1 MLFLQPLNMAFKATG
16 ARTHV
21 LAVAKIRWVR
31 IRKGFGVNASLPP
44 SWRIKGQTRR
54 GLGDQVQMGNPSL
67 ERFSNLARLS
77 DPVLLNPKA
86 RPLQT
91 SDGEREKVCER

>member
-1 MLFLQPLNMAFKATG
+1 MAFKATG

-21 LAVAKIRWVR
+21 LAVAKTRWVR

-44 SWRIKGQTRR
+44 SGRIKGQTRR

-67 ERFSNLARLS
+67 ERFSDLARLS
-77 DPVLLNPKA
+77 DPVGRYDPVLLNPKA

-91 SDGEREKVCER
+91 SDGERQKVCER